1 MGAVKFE
8 IDGETYDFTS
18 KNFWENFVIDNE
30 GNIIL
35 KPKPKAEEAEET
47 RNPFERVKE
56 GGSFYLI
63 GSNGDIMTHKEN
75 SLCFIEKYHNC
86 ANYCTDAE
94 LLRRRA
100 LYEKLERC
108 LWRFS
113 MENGGSGDF
122 YPVLDRIKRKWFVS
136 FTEIQRFGPSFKTRE
151 ICDRAIE
158 EVIEPILDGIAE
170 EEIFVWRGV
179 GNGSNP

>member
-1 MGAVKFE
+1 MANIKFE
-8 IDGETYDFTS
+8 IEGKVYDFAPES
-18 KNFWENFVIDNE
+18 FVIDNE

-35 KPKPKAEEAEET
+35 KPKPSVEEK
-47 RNPFERVKE
+47 RNPFEMDKE
-56 GGSFYLI
+56 GGSFYFI
-63 GSNGDIMTHKEN
+63 GGNGDIMTHKEN

-113 MENGGSGDF
+113 MENGGSGK
-122 YPVLDRIKRKWFVS
+122 YCPILDRATRRWSITC
-136 FTEIQRFGPSFKTRE
+136 TEIQRFGPSFKTYDA
-151 ICDRAIE
+151 CARAIE
-158 EVIEPILDGIAE
+158 EVIKPMLDGVAE
-170 EEIFVWRGV
+170 EEIFSWKGV
-179 GNGSNP
+179 

>member
-1 MGAVKFE
+1 MANIKFE
-8 IDGETYDFTS
+8 IEGKVYDFAPES
-18 KNFWENFVIDNE
+18 FVIDNE

-35 KPKPKAEEAEET
+35 KSKPLAKEKK
-47 RNPFERVKE
+47 NPFYMVNE
-56 GGSFYLI
+56 GESFYFI
-63 GSNGDIMTHKEN
+63 GGNGDVMTLKEN
-75 SLCFIEKYHNC
+75 SLCFTGKYHNC

-122 YPVLDRIKRKWFVS
+122 YPVLDKSTRTWDVIITSV
-136 FTEIQRFGPSFKTRE
+136 QRFGPSFKTHE
-151 ICDRAIE
+151 ACQGAIE
-158 EVIEPILDGIAE
+158 EVIKPMLDGIAE

-179 GNGSNP
+179 

>member
-1 MGAVKFE
+1 MANMKFE
-8 IDGETYDFTS
+8 IDGKVYDFIPES
-18 KNFWENFVIDNE
+18 FAIDNE

-35 KPKPKAEEAEET
+35 KSKQKKGS
-47 RNPFERVKE
+47 PFERVAEDEWFYVLGQCGDVQKAKE
-56 GGSFYLI
+56 GFMCNGSALY
-63 GSNGDIMTHKEN
+63 EV
-75 SLCFIEKYHNC
+75 
-86 ANYCTDAE
+86 ANYCTDE
-94 LLRRRA
+94 KLFRRRA

-170 EEIFVWRGV
+170 EEIFAWRGV
-179 GNGSNP
+179 

>member
-1 MGAVKFE
+1 MASIKFE
-8 IDGETYDFTS
+8 IDGKVYDFAPDS
-18 KNFWENFVIDNE
+18 FVIDNE

-35 KPKPKAEEAEET
+35 KSKPSAEK
-47 RNPFERVKE
+47 RNPFEMVKE
-56 GGSFYLI
+56 GEWFHVLDEY
-63 GSNGDIMTHKEN
+63 GDVRKAKEGFMC
-75 SLCFIEKYHNC
+75 SGPALYEV

-94 LLRRRA
+94 LLQRRA

-122 YPVLDRIKRKWFVS
+122 YPVLNKSTRTWDVTITSV
-136 FTEIQRFGPSFKTRE
+136 QRFGPSFKTSE
-151 ICDRAIE
+151 ACQGAIDK
-158 EVIEPILDGIAE
+158 VIKPMLDGIAE

-179 GNGSNP
+179 

>member
-1 MGAVKFE
+1 MVNIKFE
-8 IDGETYDFTS
+8 IDGKIYDFVPES
-18 KNFWENFVIDNE
+18 FVIDNE

-35 KPKPKAEEAEET
+35 KSKPEK

-56 GGSFYLI
+56 GESFYFI
-63 GSNGDIMTHKEN
+63 GGDERLMTNEGYPWD
-75 SLCFIEKYHNC
+75 CVDGYYDC

-113 MENGGSGDF
+113 MENGGSGDY
-122 YPVLDRIKRKWFVS
+122 YPVLDRATRGWFVS
-136 FTEIQRFGPSFKTRE
+136 YTDSQRFGPSFKTIETRA
-151 ICDRAIE
+151 RAIE
-158 EVIEPILDGIAE
+158 EVIKPMLDGIAE
-170 EEIFVWRGV
+170 EEIFAWRGV
-179 GNGSNP
+179 

>member
-1 MGAVKFE
+1 MGTIKFE
-8 IDGETYDFTS
+8 IDGKTYDFTS
-18 KNFWENFVIDNE
+18 ENLWKDIVIDNE

-35 KPKPKAEEAEET
+35 KPKVEKT
-47 RNPFERVKE
+47 RNSFERVKE
-56 GGSFYLI
+56 GESFYLI

-100 LYEKLERC
+100 FYEKLERR

-113 MENGGSGDF
+113 MENGGSGNY
-122 YPVLDRIKRKWFVS
+122 YPILNRATRRWSITC
-136 FTEIQRFGPSFKTRE
+136 TEIQRFGPSFKTRE
-151 ICDRAIE
+151 ACVRAID
-158 EVIEPILDGIAE
+158 EVIKPMLNGVAE
-170 EEIFVWRGV
+170 EEIFVWQGV
-179 GNGSNP
+179 

>member
-1 MGAVKFE
+1 MANIKFE
-8 IDGETYDFTS
+8 IEGKVYDFAPES
-18 KNFWENFVIDNE
+18 FVIDNE

-35 KPKPKAEEAEET
+35 KSKPSVEK

-56 GGSFYLI
+56 GESFYVI
-63 GSNGDIMTHKEN
+63 GANGDVMTLKEN
-75 SLCFIEKYHNC
+75 SLCFTGKNYDC

-122 YPVLDRIKRKWFVS
+122 YPVLHKSTRTWSIANTPV
-136 FTEIQRFGPSFKTRE
+136 QRFGPSFKTRE
-151 ICDRAIE
+151 ACQGAID
-158 EVIEPILDGIAE
+158 EVIKPMLDGIAE
-170 EEIFVWRGV
+170 EEIFSWRGV
-179 GNGSNP
+179 